1 MTRAETVIVGGGPA
15 GSATASGLAAL
26 GRDVV
31 LIERTAKPHNKV
43 CGEFLSV
50 ETQTQLQRLGVDPS
64 SLGAVPVEQVALYSS
79 SRSVTSALPFRAL
92 SLSRY
97 RLDDALLQCAQ
108 NSGARLKRN
117 VAVKSVIAMTPAGAG
132 WNVLCDDGETIYC
145 RHFVLAT
152 GKLGLRGVDDAR
164 DGSLVGLKMHLRLSP
179 EARRALEG
187 RVELFFLDDSYIGL
201 ELIEDGIANL
211 CFVLSRATVARLGSG
226 WPALHAYLASALP
239 SLSERL
245 AGAEPLWDKPLAVVC
260 PTGGHLHRERGTAV
274 YRVGDRLAHIP
285 PFTGDGLAIALASAA
300 LAVEHIRLG
309 RPPDAYL
316 AAARQL
322 TAIPIR
328 LASIVSGLAR
338 SSGGR
343 NLMLGAAACA
353 PGLIRTIVR
362 RTRLTLAA
370 EGFEAG

>member
-1 MTRAETVIVGGGPA
+1 
-15 GSATASGLAAL
+15 
-26 GRDVV
+26 
-31 LIERTAKPHNKV
+31 
-43 CGEFLSV
+43 
-50 ETQTQLQRLGVDPS
+50 
-64 SLGAVPVEQVALYSS
+64 
-79 SRSVTSALPFRAL
+79 VTSALPFRAL

-108 NSGARLKRN
+108 NSGTRLKRN
-117 VAVKSVIAMTPAGAG
+117 VAVKSVTPAGAG

-145 RHFVLAT
+145 RHLVLAT

-164 DGSLVGLKMHLRLSP
+164 DGSLVGLKMHLRPSP
-179 EARRALEG
+179 EVRSALEG
-187 RVELFFLDDSYIGL
+187 QVELFFVDHSYIGL

-211 CFVLSRATVARLGSG
+211 CFVLPRATVARLGSG
-226 WPALHAYLASALP
+226 WLALHTYLASTLP
-239 SLSERL
+239 SLTERL

-260 PTGGHLHRERGTAV
+260 PTGGHLHRERRAAV

-322 TAIPIR
+322 TSFPIR
-328 LASIVSGLAR
+328 LASIVSRLAR

-343 NLMLGAAACA
+343 NLMLGTAACA
-353 PGLIRTIVR
+353 PSLIGTIVR

-370 EGFEAG
+370 EGF

>member
-1 MTRAETVIVGGGPA
+1 MRRAETVIVGGGPA

-64 SLGAVPVEQVALYSS
+64 SLGAVPVEQAGPLFFQPQCDFSAAIPCAVAVAL
-79 SRSVTSALPFRAL
+79 SARRRTVAMRAKQ
-92 SLSRY
+92 R
-97 RLDDALLQCAQ
+97 RKIETQRGGEVGNRHDA
-108 NSGARLKRN
+108 GRR
-117 VAVKSVIAMTPAGAG
+117 G
-132 WNVLCDDGETIYC
+132 WNVLCDDGEMIYC

-187 RVELFFLDDSYIGL
+187 RVELFFLDDGYIGL

-239 SLSERL
+239 SLTERL

-353 PGLIRTIVR
+353 PGLIGTIVR